1 LKNGVVIAINKN
13 RQIIRIDGNKTS
25 REITIATSTIND
37 VITAYGNNYYKRIT
51 DQGMSVIGYVDQQRR
66 VTIEFGYYPQSPIPD
81 SISSIRYD
89 ITSME

>member
-51 DQGMSVIGYVDQQRR
+51 DQGMSVIGYFDQQRH